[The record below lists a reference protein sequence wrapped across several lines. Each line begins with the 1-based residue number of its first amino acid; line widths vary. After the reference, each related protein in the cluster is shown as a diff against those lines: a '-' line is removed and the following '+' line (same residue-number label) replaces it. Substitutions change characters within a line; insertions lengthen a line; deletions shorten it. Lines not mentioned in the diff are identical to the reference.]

1 MLLMHR
7 VDPLSAEI
15 SQCGEV
21 LVAVR
26 GSPEDI
32 VEFAE
37 GEQAG
42 IRRDTGAME
51 LQLQAAV
58 ETQRA
63 RSRIHQPGSPSAASR
78 NVLTALI
85 LTVKSAPICI
95 NDWSYMGNGS

>member
-37 GEQAG
+37 ASGLASDVTLEPWNSSF
-42 IRRDTGAME
+42 RRRSKPSE
-51 LQLQAAV
+51 LAL
-58 ETQRA
+58 EFT
-63 RSRIHQPGSPSAASR
+63 SRVRLLPRLEMCSLH
-78 NVLTALI
+78 
-85 LTVKSAPICI
+85 
-95 NDWSYMGNGS
+95 

>member
-42 IRRDTGAME
+42 IRRDT
-51 LQLQAAV
+51 
-58 ETQRA
+58 
-63 RSRIHQPGSPSAASR
+63 
-78 NVLTALI
+78 
-85 LTVKSAPICI
+85 
-95 NDWSYMGNGS
+95 